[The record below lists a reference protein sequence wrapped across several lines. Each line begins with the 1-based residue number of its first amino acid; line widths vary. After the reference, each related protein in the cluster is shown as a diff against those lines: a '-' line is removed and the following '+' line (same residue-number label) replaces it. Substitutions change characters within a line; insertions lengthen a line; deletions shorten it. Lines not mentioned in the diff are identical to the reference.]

1 VDLIG
6 EVTERLSV
14 DEAQARRGL
23 GTLFVAIRMA
33 LDMRTFTTIA
43 TAFPDVG
50 EWMVDAPFQGDGTGE
65 MLVMATPSAV
75 RRTLAVAEF
84 DDGRATEL
92 CQIVG
97 DAIKTQVSPTVL
109 TTLNAKLPLFG

>member
-1 VDLIG
+1 MNLVD
-6 EVTERLSV
+6 EVTKRLSI

-43 TAFPDVG
+43 SAFPDIG
-50 EWMVDAPFQGDGTGE
+50 DWMGHAPFQGDGTGE

-75 RRTLAVAEF
+75 RRTLAVADF

-92 CQIVG
+92 CRIVG
-97 DAIKTQVSPTVL
+97 DAIQTHVSPQVL